1 MPLVAAAGSEGGRK
15 RNWLMTEMTASI
27 HADNKVINNAN
38 NVDNKVINNPY
49 GLHFFSKG
57 FDVALKFLSGMARL
71 YMLG

>member
-1 MPLVAAAGSEGGRK
+1 
-15 RNWLMTEMTASI
+15 MTEMTASI